1 MLTVFDT
8 VLEAK
13 EMKKDILLLM
23 YDLSSAFDCVSHKL
37 LLAKLKIYGFNDNSM
52 KWIKSFLEQRKQMV
66 TVAGK
71 LSSGQE
77 INIGTPQGSRLSP
90 LLFIC
95 MMADMDL
102 YTKEK
107 LVNFADDTQSLVI
120 NDTLEEALENSTIEA
135 NNVINFFSSNNLV
148 INPEKTA
155 VLCND
160 RGKGINTTVQN
171 VGGQSI
177 NSTYSEK
184 LLGLHIN
191 SDLEWKTHV
200 DKLSVELKKKNWNF
214 SKN

>member
-1 MLTVFDT
+1 MLRY
-8 VLEAK
+8 
-13 EMKKDILLLM
+13 LLRN
-23 YDLSSAFDCVSHKL
+23 A
-37 LLAKLKIYGFNDNSM
+37 M

-66 TVAGK
+66 AVAGK
-71 LSSGQE
+71 LSTAQK

-135 NNVINFFSSNNLV
+135 NNVINYFSSNNLV

-155 VLCND
+155 LLCNSK
-160 RGKGINTTVQN
+160 GKGTDTIVQN
-171 VGGQSI
+171 IGG
-177 NSTYSEK
+177 
-184 LLGLHIN
+184 
-191 SDLEWKTHV
+191 
-200 DKLSVELKKKNWNF
+200 
-214 SKN
+214 